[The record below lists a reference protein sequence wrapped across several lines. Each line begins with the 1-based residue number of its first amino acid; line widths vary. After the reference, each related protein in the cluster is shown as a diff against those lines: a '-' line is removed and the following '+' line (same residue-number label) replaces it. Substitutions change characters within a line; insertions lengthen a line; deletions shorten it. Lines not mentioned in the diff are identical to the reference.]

1 VVKGLIASVL
11 QFFDFYLENWRQEM
25 IVKNSMK
32 KQVISVRE
40 TDNLRIAAKQFVKH
54 HVGMLPVISS
64 EGKLVGVL
72 QLRDLLSLTM
82 PDFTRLMEDFDFVG
96 TFGAANDLQPSE
108 EQLSKQVSAVMEP
121 PVCVDDTCGFSRAFA
136 LLHHHNLTDLPVV
149 DEENHLVGIASRVDV
164 GTALLK
170 QWEIVSG
177 E

>member
-1 VVKGLIASVL
+1 
-11 QFFDFYLENWRQEM
+11 M

-32 KQVISVRE
+32 KQVVSILE
-40 TDNLRIAAKQFVKH
+40 TDNLENASKQFVKH
-54 HVGMLPVISS
+54 HVGMLPVISA

-72 QLRDLLSLTM
+72 QLRDLLTLTL

-96 TFGAANDLQPSE
+96 TFGAANDIQPSKE
-108 EQLSKQVSAVMEP
+108 ELSKQVTAVMEP
-121 PVCVDDTCGFSRAFA
+121 PVCVEDTCGLSRAFA

-149 DEENHLVGIASRVDV
+149 DAQNCLVGIASRVDV

-170 QWEIVSG
+170 QWEIITG